1 MVSKKL
7 DAFRAWFTP
16 KRRRHAGG
24 ALLIAS
30 LVGPFLY
37 PSGYWVSVM
46 TPGIIFFFSA
56 WPSVAHDKS

>member
-1 MVSKKL
+1 MASEKL
-7 DAFRAWFTP
+7 EAFREWFNP
-16 KRRRHAGG
+16 KRRRRAGG
-24 ALLIAS
+24 ALFITS

-56 WPSVAHDKS
+56 WPSEAYDKR